1 MIYLDNAATTMT
13 DPDVLEAM
21 LPYLTTE
28 FGNPNSPHTLGITAD
43 NAVSHAREQVASLIG
58 ADPEQIVF
66 THSATDAN
74 HMVLDVFGRAIVSNM
89 EHSSILHYDKAWTS
103 VSNAPWAFAMNSA
116 SMEEL
121 MSVILV
127 NNEIGDINDI
137 KNIAAVCHE
146 NGMVLHT
153 DATAAAGCMQIDVK
167 DLGCDFMTF
176 SSHKIHGPKGAA
188 ALYVIDPDVAR
199 DFEYGGTP
207 DVPAIV
213 GFGAACE
220 KAQKRLEYSA
230 SIGMKTDAPYD
241 TMAELFI
248 NRLRKQIDGVMQ
260 NKRREGE
267 RLNKIINLRIDG
279 VDAETL
285 VMMCAERGLMIS
297 TGAACNSHEK
307 ILSHVLA
314 ALALTAE
321 QIQSSVRI
329 SFSRTNF
336 QREIIDGADIL
347 ADCVKILREAGH
359 G

>member
-28 FGNPNSPHTLGITAD
+28 FGNPHSPHTLGREAER
-43 NAVSHAREQVASLIG
+43 AVEHAREQVASFIN
-58 ADPEQIVF
+58 AKPEQIVF

-74 HMVLDVFGRAIVSNM
+74 HMVLDVFGRAIVSDM
-89 EHSSILHYDKAWTS
+89 EHSSILHYDNAAVAT
-103 VSNAPWAFAMNSA
+103 SNAPWVFAGNDPGYD
-116 SMEEL
+116 L
-121 MSVILV
+121 MSVMLV
-127 NNEIGDINDI
+127 NNETGDVNDV
-137 KNIAAVCHE
+137 KNIAGICH
-146 NGMVLHT
+146 NRGMVLHT
-153 DATAAAGCMQIDVK
+153 DATAAAGSIQINVK
-167 DLGCDFMTF
+167 DLGVDFMTF
-176 SSHKIHGPKGAA
+176 SSHKMHGPKGVA
-188 ALYVIDPDVAR
+188 ALYVVDPDIAK
-199 DFEYGGTP
+199 DFPYTGTP
-207 DVPAIV
+207 DVTAIV

-267 RLNKIINLRIDG
+267 RINKIINLRIDG

-307 ILSHVLA
+307 ILSHVLT